1 MVTRSEVSPY
11 DIPYTWGLKY
21 KKELIYK
28 PEADSQTQ
36 KTNVWLPKA
45 TGGQKGS
52 IEQEPGIG

>member
-1 MVTRSEVSPY
+1 M
-11 DIPYTWGLKY
+11 WGLKY

-36 KTNVWLPKA
+36 KTNLWLPKA
-45 TGGQKGS
+45 TGGQEGS